1 MVKMIKYL
9 PLILLVL
16 MHGGIA
22 ARVLTVGQA
31 GEQQYSGI
39 QVAINA
45 STHGDTILVSPGE
58 YMEHLDTLGKNIS
71 IRSHYY
77 LTQAPETIDNTIIHA
92 SLPNSCLSIQN
103 YETVSLDGF
112 TLMNNSLEVLDY
124 PYVGATNL
132 RAGGIGVYGSAS
144 VQISNCVIR
153 NCYGQKAGGI
163 YFEGKNFSLSNTRI
177 FDNYSMD
184 GPGGLFI
191 SGWLAGSIVFDNR
204 HPNSIFDN
212 TGPLGMDICIGN
224 LHQPID
230 LMLDTGSVILTEPD
244 WFWIWYDQSMDVN
257 LTVRNA
263 YIDLVDSDIWVSWV
277 GDDNNSGLTPQAP
290 LKTVAKAAKIIK
302 PNSARRN
309 TIHVAEGV
317 YNFSDSDQFFPLS
330 LKSHTRLVGAYPEV
344 VVFDMETTMR
354 PTFRLTM
361 RKNVT
366 IENITFIPHIHWVD
380 NRFPVE
386 AILCESIEFR
396 NLHWFGDTESVN
408 RDHTR
413 ISIFK
418 CDGVICENISA
429 QNATTSDQYNLA
441 VLVQYSK
448 NVFLNNIL
456 INNLTSLDDG
466 FHSGIHIYESDGTVR
481 NVIISNSYAYTGT
494 MFSFYNWVNP
504 GLSLDLS
511 NMLFINNTSRSADLG
526 GPIYIRSDF
535 ERAQIRNSTF
545 ANNNAWGRKVML
557 LRGYGD
563 IYNCIFYNPDNYWVD
578 LLVSNLH
585 YGNSYDSSVSHSL
598 FTVPFLV
605 ADSTAA
611 SLHNNLIGIDPLF
624 ADQNLPHW
632 DPSQAHSYHL
642 SADSPCVD
650 AGTPFPV
657 GLNLPA
663 MDLAGNYRI
672 WGSGVDMGCYEYGSE
687 PYVSVHDPQTPPPPE
702 KITMSLY
709 PNPVR
714 INNLRAGYM
723 FIEFSIP
730 KVTAEEPHI
739 HIYNLKGQ
747 KIKTLHAARS
757 YGQRKIGE
765 DKSGDGGGVF
775 YSTVYDCSDQ
785 FSRKLSSGIYL
796 IRVEAGALK
805 ATAKLTI
812 VK

>member
-1 MVKMIKYL
+1 MVKMYKNL
-9 PLILLVL
+9 ALIIFVLL
-16 MHGGIA
+16 HGGIA

-31 GEQQYSGI
+31 GEHQYTSI

-45 STHGDTILVSPGE
+45 STHGDTIQVAPGE
-58 YMEHLDTLGKNIS
+58 YMEHLDTQGKNIS

-92 SLPNSCLSIQN
+92 SLPNSCLLIQN
-103 YETVSLDGF
+103 YETVILDGF
-112 TLMNNSLEVLDY
+112 TLMNNSSEVLDY
-124 PYVGATNL
+124 PYVGIANL
-132 RAGGIGVYGSAS
+132 RAGGIGVFGSAS
-144 VQISNCVIR
+144 VQIANCVIR
-153 NCYGQKAGGI
+153 NCYGQQAGGI

-177 FDNYSMD
+177 YNNYSMD
-184 GPGGLFI
+184 GPGGVLI
-191 SGWLAGSIVFDNR
+191 SGHGEGSIEFDSE
-204 HPNSIFDN
+204 HLNSIYNN
-212 TGPLGMDICIGN
+212 TGPLGMDICMGY
-224 LHQPID
+224 LTHPMD
-230 LMLDTGSVILTEPD
+230 LVLDTMSVVLSEPD
-244 WFWIWYDQSMDVN
+244 WFWIWYDESN
-257 LTVRNA
+257 TLTVSVQNA
-263 YIDLVDSDIWVSWV
+263 YIDLVDSDIYVSWV
-277 GDDNNSGLTPQAP
+277 GDDNNSGLTPQSP
-290 LKTVAKAAKIIK
+290 LKTIAKAVKIIK
-302 PNSARRN
+302 PNSTRPN
-309 TIHVAEGV
+309 TIKVAEGV
-317 YNFSDSDQFFPLS
+317 YDFSGSGQFFPLN
-330 LKSHTRLVGAYPEV
+330 LKSHTRLVGAFPEL
-344 VVFDMETTMR
+344 VVFDMETTRR
-354 PTFRLTM
+354 PTFRLT
-361 RKNVT
+361 KQKHVS
-366 IENITFIPHIHWVD
+366 IENITFIPHIHWTD
-380 NRFPVE
+380 ARFPVE
-386 AILCESIEFR
+386 AILCESIELR
-396 NLHWFGDTESVN
+396 DLHWNGSAESVN

-413 ISIFK
+413 ISIFE

-429 QNATTSDQYNLA
+429 VNATTSNAYNLA

-456 INNLTSLDDG
+456 VDNLSSLQDG
-466 FHSGIHIYESDGTVR
+466 FHSGIDIYESDATVR

-494 MFSFYNWVNP
+494 MFSFNNWVIP

-511 NMLFINNTSRSADLG
+511 NMLFINNTSRSADMG
-526 GPIYIRSDF
+526 APIYIRSDF

-563 IYNCIFYNPDNYWVD
+563 MYNCIFYNPDNYWVD

-598 FTVPFLV
+598 FTLPFLV

-632 DPSQAHSYHL
+632 DPAQAHSYHL

-650 AGTPFPV
+650 AGTPFPD
-657 GLNLPA
+657 GLNLPP

-672 WGSGVDMGCYEYGSE
+672 WGSGVDMGCFEYGSE
-687 PYVSVHDPQTPPPPE
+687 PYVSVYDPQIPPPPE

-730 KVTAEEPHI
+730 KLTTEEPKI

-757 YGQRKIGE
+757 DGQSKVAE
-765 DKSGDGGGVF
+765 DKSGLGGSVN

-785 FSRKLSSGIYL
+785 FARKLSSGIYL